1 MKCALFDLDGTV
13 ADTEILKAKA
23 IALTIQKLGG
33 EATPETYKSVMGQ
46 GWNDVTGAFFQKAGL
61 EANLDVFNPIFR
73 EFYGDLVDSELD
85 ENRSIKSFLKF
96 LKEKEFSLGLVSSA
110 SPWMIQKALT
120 KLNLVDA
127 FDTII
132 SNADTEKHKPHPEAY
147 LKALAKL
154 QRQPSNTIA
163 FEDSESGFKAATAA
177 GLPVYGVKHAYNE
190 IHRFDLCRGTITS
203 FDECLSWEIFRE

>member
-33 EATPETYKSVMGQ
+33 QASPETYKSVMGQ
-46 GWNDVTGAFFQKAGL
+46 GWEDVTGAFFQKAGL
-61 EANLDVFNPIFR
+61 EPDLDTFNPIFR
-73 EFYGDLVDSELD
+73 ESYSNLIDSELD
-85 ENRSIKSFLKF
+85 ENRSIKNFLKF

-120 KLNLVDA
+120 KLNLADNFDA
-127 FDTII
+127 II

-147 LKALAKL
+147 LKALAML
-154 QRQPSNTIA
+154 QREPSNTIA
-163 FEDSESGFKAATAA
+163 FEDSEPGFKAATAA
-177 GLPVYGVKHAYNE
+177 GLAVYGVKHAYNE
-190 IHRFDLCRGTITS
+190 AHSFNLCQKTIIS
-203 FDECLSWEIFRE
+203 FDECFAWEMFLV